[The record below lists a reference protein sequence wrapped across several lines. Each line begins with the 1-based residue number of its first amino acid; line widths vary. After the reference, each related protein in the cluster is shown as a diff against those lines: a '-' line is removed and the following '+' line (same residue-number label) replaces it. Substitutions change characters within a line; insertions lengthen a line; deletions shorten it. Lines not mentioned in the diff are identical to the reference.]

1 MDPLKS
7 ILYVLPSTVIGGAE
21 TRFFNI
27 IKNMTG
33 VRNILLTQK
42 PVAEYFSNLNVKI
55 YQFEEYGCCDPT
67 SFSVKKTIKYAKAIS
82 DVFRKEKIDCII
94 GILHVGTFYASAA
107 KDIFRLRKAVIGT
120 ILGNISAY
128 FKSEARTQ
136 TLLERSLLW
145 YLLRRPSA
153 IIVPSE
159 GVKNDLVEN
168 FGIDGRKIILIYNGI
183 DINRVRTMAA
193 AENLNIKDGYN
204 GRTIVTACRLNA
216 QKDFTTLLKAFKE
229 VRDKIGARLIIVG
242 GGELKDAII
251 RLAKELGIE
260 RDVVITGFQRNP
272 FGFFNIADVFV
283 LSSFFEGLPNSV
295 LEAMA
300 LGVPVVVTDCP
311 SGPGEIIQHGV
322 NGFLIPAQDHHSMTK
337 AILMLLKD
345 EKLRKKIAAGGME
358 RVKYF
363 SFDNMVESFKQVIL
377 RSC

>member
-1 MDPLKS
+1 MDYLKS
-7 ILYVLPSTVIGGAE
+7 LLYVLPSTVIGGAE

-33 VRNILLTQK
+33 VRSILLTQK
-42 PVAEYFSNLNVKI
+42 PVAEYFSSLNVKI
-55 YQFEEYGCCDPT
+55 YQFEEYGCYDPA

-107 KDIFRLRKAVIGT
+107 KDIFRLRKAIIGT

-128 FKSEARTQ
+128 FKSEARTP

-145 YLLRRPSA
+145 YLLRRPSS
-153 IIVPSE
+153 IIVPSR

-168 FGIDGRKIILIYNGI
+168 FGIDERKIILIYNGI
-183 DINRVRTMAA
+183 DINRVRNMA
-193 AENLNIKDGYN
+193 AENLSIKDGYN

-229 VRDKIGARLIIVG
+229 VRDKIGSRLIIVG
-242 GGELKDAII
+242 DGELKDAII

-260 RDVVITGFQRNP
+260 RDIVITGFQRNP

-300 LGVPVVVTDCP
+300 LGLPVVASDCP

-345 EKLRKKIAAGGME
+345 EKLRKEIAAGGTE

-377 RSC
+377 KSC